1 CFQRLNFDEK
11 VPCFQQMEGGRSPT
25 TSRAEVD
32 AVPISRITGE
42 DSLARD
48 LKESPEKPRFDHALN
63 TLLRSGGDQVTRQ
76 NLLEAIRKELPAL
89 PLQQAEQHLRRSFRH
104 KVNSL
109 RCLGQKV
116 LLTLLQVQFVSENP
130 SKRRRRDLPGNA
142 EEMVV

>member
-1 CFQRLNFDEK
+1 PAFNDSTSMKKCPAFNK
-11 VPCFQQMEGGRSPT
+11 WKEGEARQLLAQKLMQFLSPE
-25 TSRAEVD
+25 SQ
-32 AVPISRITGE
+32 